1 MDKLPRQLT
10 AAAEKAKARHQQEQ
24 EQQELEQQRR
34 YQRQQQ
40 PGAAVAVDD
49 LGEELDLDELHPGDP
64 ARAVRALRD
73 RGDRIHS
80 AGPVGSVS
88 TESLQPP
95 VLVGGQDGWWA
106 SEWVV
111 GWVMGWMVG

>member
-49 LGEELDLDELHPGDP
+49 LGEELDLDELHPGEP
-64 ARAVRALRD
+64 ERAVRELID
-73 RGDRIHS
+73 RGDRKNS
-80 AGPVGSVS
+80 GVPVGCVS
-88 TESLQPP
+88 TESMQPP